1 MKPIFLPVT
10 DTHNSDIHTNAIIRL
25 TILYP
30 SIDGKKFDKDYYIDK
45 HMPLSLQLQ
54 GAAVEHVS
62 VEFGFSGGA
71 PGSKPPYVAIC
82 NFLYDSFKAFQNAFM
97 PHAEILTKDIL
108 NYTDIE
114 AIIQF
119 SEVKINSSQ

>member
-1 MKPIFLPVT
+1 M
-10 DTHNSDIHTNAIIRL
+10 IRL

-30 SIDGKKFDKDYYIDK
+30 DIEGKKFDKEYYLNT
-45 HMPLSLQLQ
+45 HMPLSLELQ
-54 GAAVEHVS
+54 GSAVKHVS

-71 PGSKPPYVAIC
+71 PGSQAPYVAIC
-82 NFLYDSFKAFQNAFM
+82 NFLYDSFEAFQNAFM

-114 AIIQF
+114 TVIQF
-119 SEVKINSSQ
+119 SEVKMDL